1 MLLFCPQQSDQTSTE
16 LSSEAEATG
25 SSHKNNHH
33 PPILTTGTLP
43 RGTGGKGSPKTK
55 EPEPEV
61 VQPNKKTQI
70 RVGKTTTVLFAVTL
84 AYILSFLPYLVVMI
98 LRSTIKDFE
107 GRLSP
112 VGEVAYKFCVKSF
125 FINNAINPLIYSF
138 LNAGFRKDARQ
149 TLKKMFHNCF
159 CRCFCCGAC
168 CCGDPGDDLDVPHSP
183 VAV

>member
-1 MLLFCPQQSDQTSTE
+1 MYLKQTSDQPSTD
-16 LSSEAEATG
+16 LSSEVEAVAD
-25 SSHKNNHH
+25 KNHNRANAGD
-33 PPILTTGTLP
+33 LGAATVA
-43 RGTGGKGSPKTK
+43 RGNAPCTK
-55 EPEPEV
+55 KESEELSAHAG
-61 VQPNKKTQI
+61 KKTQI

-112 VGEVAYKFCVKSF
+112 MGEVAYKFCVKSF

-149 TLKKMFHNCF
+149 ALKKMVHNCV
-159 CRCFCCGAC
+159 CRCFCCGSC
-168 CCGDPGDDLDVPHSP
+168 CCGDSEEDFGSGHSP
-183 VAV
+183 VTV